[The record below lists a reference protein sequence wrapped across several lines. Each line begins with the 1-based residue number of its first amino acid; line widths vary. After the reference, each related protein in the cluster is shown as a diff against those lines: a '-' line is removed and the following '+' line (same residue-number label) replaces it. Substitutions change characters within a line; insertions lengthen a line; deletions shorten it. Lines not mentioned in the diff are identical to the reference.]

1 MVGLGA
7 TDCWCRVGS
16 EVVLLEKGC
25 GKSSGALTTI
35 ACREACVMPKPM
47 LKLKHGN
54 GVPRTITSIFQAQ
67 ACKGIHQ
74 LADCTPSL
82 KHIGYVIA
90 TGAVQVWWLA
100 VHCGPYRSG
109 GTPSHELRF
118 LTCLPFAEI
127 CAYSCLNTI
136 SIFFGIP
143 VAKLV
148 LFVQGVT
155 HALWGYEVATTL
167 QESKE

>member
-1 MVGLGA
+1 
-7 TDCWCRVGS
+7 
-16 EVVLLEKGC
+16 
-25 GKSSGALTTI
+25 
-35 ACREACVMPKPM
+35 MPKSM
-47 LKLKHGN
+47 LKLKHGK

-74 LADCTPSL
+74 LADWTPSL

-127 CAYSCLNTI
+127 CA
-136 SIFFGIP
+136 FP
-143 VAKLV
+143 V
-148 LFVQGVT
+148 LFVQDVT
-155 HALWGYEVATTL
+155 HAPWGYEVATTL

>member
-1 MVGLGA
+1 
-7 TDCWCRVGS
+7 
-16 EVVLLEKGC
+16 
-25 GKSSGALTTI
+25 
-35 ACREACVMPKPM
+35 MPKPM
-47 LKLKHGN
+47 LKMKDGK
-54 GVPRTITSIFQAQ
+54 GVPRTITSSLQAQ

-74 LADCTPSL
+74 LADWTPYL
-82 KHIGYVIA
+82 KPIGYVIA

-118 LTCLPFAEI
+118 LPCLPFAEI
-127 CAYSCLNTI
+127 CAYSRLNTI
-136 SIFFGIP
+136 MTFFGIA

-148 LFVQGVT
+148 LFVQDVT
-155 HALWGYEVATTL
+155 HAPWGYEVATTL